1 MSRRGHV
8 VRSYSTGDI
17 PWRERVDGGEG
28 DRRTSR
34 VISSYGIRGVRLLGS
49 CNIRRSR
56 VNYGAAVSR
65 GTGHFN
71 YTHEPFS
78 IGYIGSLSDEI
89 SKQWKIRVHAM
100 LQLEDFVLFCN
111 PLLHRFANSFYATRL

>member
-1 MSRRGHV
+1 MFEVIRREIFLGG
-8 VRSYSTGDI
+8 RGWGGWGAKEI
-17 PWRERVDGGEG
+17 GARRELFLVMG
-28 DRRTSR
+28 
-34 VISSYGIRGVRLLGS
+34 VIRGARLLGS

-100 LQLEDFVLFCN
+100 L
-111 PLLHRFANSFYATRL
+111 

>member
-17 PWRERVDGGEG
+17 PWRERVGRMGGAKEIG
-28 DRRTSR
+28 ARRELFL
-34 VISSYGIRGVRLLGS
+34 VMGVIRGARLLGS

-100 LQLEDFVLFCN
+100 L
-111 PLLHRFANSFYATRL
+111 

>member
-8 VRSYSTGDI
+8 VRSYSTEDI
-17 PWRERVDGGEG
+17 PWRERVGRMGAKEIG
-28 DRRTSR
+28 AHRELFL
-34 VISSYGIRGVRLLGS
+34 VMGVIRGARLLGS

-71 YTHEPFS
+71 YTH
-78 IGYIGSLSDEI
+78 
-89 SKQWKIRVHAM
+89 
-100 LQLEDFVLFCN
+100 VL
-111 PLLHRFANSFYATRL
+111 YRLYRIA